1 MINISESTN
10 ANLLGLALRF
20 PTSKLIVEILSNMG
34 ISLRNSLHDN
44 YEEHQVVDVSHFH
57 LELYSH
63 HQTINDFPTLILETD
78 NLANSLSVLPDG
90 FKVIYKGSTD
100 LDNYSV
106 VALCKYS
113 AGLEVKIYERRL

>member
-20 PTSKLIVEILSNMG
+20 PTSKLILEILSNMG

-57 LELYSH
+57 LELYT
-63 HQTINDFPTLILETD
+63 HQTINSLPTLILETD

-113 AGLEVKIYERRL
+113 TGLEVKIYERRV